1 MYTMQYYL
9 FLLFVLGIKSVITED
24 GSVFS
29 NIIYV
34 NQTGSNDQ
42 SCWKGDYWN
51 PCSSV
56 NLALQGIKNRTVIY
70 IQKGNYNL
78 MNDNS
83 NSMNKLSHIGI
94 IGNNSADEVVIH
106 CEPNA
111 GLSFIYSDNIE
122 VKSLSLIKCGANQIS
137 TSKNFQDKQFQF
149 VQFHV
154 ALYVLFC
161 IELTIDSVYIESSI
175 GTGLVM
181 YNVAGSVNV
190 SYCCIINSTPQTGE
204 HVGAGGLHIE
214 FTYCV
219 PGKTEC
225 NNDDYSHYVPAIYS
239 SNSKYFIYK
248 NNIQYN
254 KASLGVY
261 STSYN
266 VHDNNSTS
274 MEFGA
279 GGGLSVIFKG
289 TAKNNKFV
297 INDNNFS
304 YNHAIYGGGFYFG
317 FGDSAMNNYISMSAL
332 NCLNNNA
339 LSESD
344 QQRDTWY
351 TDGGGGCG
359 KIMIYRSVLV
369 EQYNTVVISN
379 SSLSNN
385 TGLTGGGLDI
395 KADYITST
403 LIKLNNLTFL
413 NNSAFLGAAMYV
425 IEKQTTGVHNRSF
438 SLSVHNSKFLS
449 NAPICEQNANSFAML
464 SCSGVIYLSDKI
476 EVKLFGEL
484 VFANNSAS
492 ALEIH
497 SSEVYFAPQTKVT
510 FENNTSDFGGAIAV
524 YDCGLLRVDMH
535 VTILFLN
542 NSAKYEG
549 GAMYAE
555 KCGSNNQQTASLCF
569 LQSNIS
575 GENFTFYGNKAD
587 GIPNA
592 IHSSSVLPC
601 YTPSEPTFF
610 DYSLLNRTFCWDY
623 FHFEDGYDC
632 TLQRKSDPVFM
643 EILQHSRMKVYPGKS
658 MVLPIAIYDGWNT
671 SLQTISLLV
680 CVYSGPVILYS
691 QQSQQLADCVTTMNK
706 EVTIFLNNCSNI
718 E

>member
-1 MYTMQYYL
+1 MHTMQFYL
-9 FLLFVLGIKSVITED
+9 FLLLVLGSVITED
-24 GSVFS
+24 GPVFD

-42 SCWKGDYWN
+42 SCWKGNYWN

-78 MNDNS
+78 TNDNS
-83 NSMNKLSHIGI
+83 TNITKLSHIGI
-94 IGNNSADEVVIH
+94 IGNDSADEVVIH
-106 CEPNA
+106 CQQNA
-111 GLSFIYSDNIE
+111 GLSFIYSDNVE
-122 VKSLSLIKCGANQIS
+122 VRSVSLVKCGANQIS
-137 TSKNFQDKQFQF
+137 TSKNFLKKQFQF

-154 ALYVLFC
+154 AMYVLFC
-161 IELTIDSVYIESSI
+161 IQVTIDNLHIKNSI

-181 YNVAGSVNV
+181 YNVAGTVTV
-190 SYCCIINSTPQTGE
+190 SYSSITNSTPQTGG

-214 FTYCV
+214 YTYCV
-219 PGKTEC
+219 PGKTKC
-225 NNDDYSHYVPAIYS
+225 HIDDYSCYVPAIYS

-261 STSYN
+261 STLYN
-266 VHDNNSTS
+266 VHDDHSTS

-279 GGGLSVIFKG
+279 GGGLSIIFKG
-289 TAKNNKFV
+289 SAKNNKFV
-297 INDNNFS
+297 IEDNTFS

-317 FGDSAMNNYISMSAL
+317 FLDSAMNNSIFMSTL

-339 LSESD
+339 LSDSD
-344 QQRDTWY
+344 QQRETWY

-359 KIMIYRSVLV
+359 KIMIYRSVPV
-369 EQYNTVVISN
+369 KQYNTVVISN
-379 SSLSNN
+379 SNFSNN
-385 TGLTGGGLDI
+385 IGLTGGGLDI

-403 LIKLNNLTFL
+403 LIKLNNLTFSY
-413 NNSAFLGAAMYV
+413 NSAFLGAAMYV

-449 NAPICEQNANSFAML
+449 NAPICERNANSFATL

-484 VFANNSAS
+484 VFANNNAS
-492 ALEIH
+492 ALEIY
-497 SSEVYFAPQTKVT
+497 SSEVYFAPQTTVT

-524 YDCGLLRVDMH
+524 YDCGLLRIDIL

-542 NSAKYEG
+542 NSAKYKG
-549 GAMYAE
+549 GAIYVE

-569 LQSNIS
+569 LQSNIQ
-575 GENFTFYGNKAD
+575 GENFTFYGNTAG

-601 YTPSEPTFF
+601 YTHSESTFF
-610 DYSLLNRTFCWDY
+610 NYSLLNRTFCWDY
-623 FHFEDGYDC
+623 FHFDDGYNC
-632 TLQRKSDPVFM
+632 TLQRKSDLYLCKFYN
-643 EILQHSRMKVYPGKS
+643 ILG
-658 MVLPIAIYDGWNT
+658 
-671 SLQTISLLV
+671 
-680 CVYSGPVILYS
+680 
-691 QQSQQLADCVTTMNK
+691 
-706 EVTIFLNNCSNI
+706 
-718 E
+718 